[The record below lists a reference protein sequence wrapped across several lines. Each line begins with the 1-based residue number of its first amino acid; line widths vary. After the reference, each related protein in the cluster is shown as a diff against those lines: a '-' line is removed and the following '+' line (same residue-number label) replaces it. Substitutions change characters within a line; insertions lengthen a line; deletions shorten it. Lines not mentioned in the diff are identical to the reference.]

1 LDDAAYG
8 VFLREPPE
16 VAVRRVDAPPVG
28 APLAVHAGVDVG
40 MKQAELEALLEPPRD
55 AGGTADPVA

>member
-40 MKQAELEALLEPPRD
+40 MKQAELEALL
-55 AGGTADPVA
+55 